1 MEKDNGGVPPVMASA
16 ANASNTMDG
25 ALDAAAQRR
34 RGQPVPT
41 YRPIRRL
48 GKEGLSV
55 SESCSVRLKSR
66 ASGWS

>member
-1 MEKDNGGVPPVMASA
+1 VTASA

-25 ALDAAAQRR
+25 ALDVAAQRR

-41 YRPIRRL
+41 YRPIQRL
-48 GKEGLSV
+48 GKEGVSV
-55 SESCSVRLKSR
+55 LESCSARLKSR